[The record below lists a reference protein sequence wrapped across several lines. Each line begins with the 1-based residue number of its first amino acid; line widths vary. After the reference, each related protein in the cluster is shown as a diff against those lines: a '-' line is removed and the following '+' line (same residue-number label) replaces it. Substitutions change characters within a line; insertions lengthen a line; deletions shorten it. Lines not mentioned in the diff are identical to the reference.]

1 LNSSSL
7 TTPADAGFMARA
19 VELACRGLG
28 SAAPNPC
35 VGAVLVQDG
44 RIAAEGWHAVYGGP
58 HAEINCLADA
68 RAKGVDP
75 AGCVLY
81 VTLEPCN
88 HYGKTP
94 PCAQA
99 VFEAGIRSV
108 VVGACDPNPD
118 VAGGGNVFLRE
129 RGVRVETGVLARQC
143 RDLIADFITWK
154 STPLPYVYLKLA
166 TTIDGRIATRTGDS
180 AFVSNAASRLEVHRL
195 RSRVGAVMVGTGTL
209 AADNPRLTARLESEI
224 PARQPLAVVVG
235 TTLPDSPTDL
245 VLLRERARE
254 TVFLTSME
262 SAATDRAARLAG
274 AGARVW
280 PTPRAISRPEG
291 GLDLRP
297 GLARLRAELGCHH
310 VLCEG
315 GGRLA
320 MSLLRQGLA
329 HELWLFLAPKALGDA
344 SSVPALAGNEVQTM
358 DQALGLALMS
368 VKELEGDV
376 WLRYRPEGAIPDLYE
391 PKTTS

>member
-1 LNSSSL
+1 
-7 TTPADAGFMARA
+7 MARA
-19 VELACRGLG
+19 VELAGRGFG
-28 SAAPNPC
+28 SVAPNPC
-35 VGAVLVQDG
+35 VGAVLVKDEC
-44 RIAAEGWHAVYGGP
+44 IVAEGWHAAYGGP

-68 RAKGVDP
+68 RAKGIDS
-75 AGCVLY
+75 ADCVLY

-99 VFEAGIRSV
+99 IVEAHVHSV

-118 VAGGGNVFLRE
+118 VTGGGNAFLRE
-129 RGVRVETGVLARQC
+129 RGVRVTTGVLSRQC
-143 RDLIADFITWK
+143 HDLIADFVVWK
-154 STPLPYVYLKLA
+154 TTALPFVYLKLA
-166 TTIDGRIATRTGDS
+166 TTIDGRIATRTGHS

-195 RSRVGAVMVGTGTL
+195 RSKAGAVMVGAGTL
-209 AADNPRLTARLESEI
+209 YADNPRLTARLPDETPE
-224 PARQPLAVVVG
+224 RQPLAVVVG
-235 TTLPDSPTDL
+235 TTLPDSPGDL

-254 TVFLTSME
+254 TIFLTSEE
-262 SAATDRAARLAG
+262 SAATDRAARLIAT
-274 AGARVW
+274 GARVW
-280 PTPRAISRPEG
+280 PMPWAAPRTER

-310 VLCEG
+310 VVCEG

-320 MSLLRQGLA
+320 MSLLRQKLA

-344 SSVPALAGNEVQTM
+344 SGVSALSGDRVDSM
-358 DQALGLALMS
+358 DRALGLALLS

-376 WLRYRPEGAIPDLYE
+376 WLRYRPAGSIDGLHGPDSVY
-391 PKTTS
+391 